1 MDKQE
6 FFANLHY
13 LPITVF
19 ISLPT
24 VFILTYV
31 TAVLLGH
38 VEAGFPYISDA
49 ATYAPESCIFSQI
62 VNLIV
67 ILMFFMIYVRYF
79 QVKECTNTFS
89 SPTSLPKWNHWAL
102 IFGLT
107 STAGLSIVANFQET
121 SVFVVHIIGAV
132 LCFGGGTAY
141 FWTQAVCSF
150 YLHPSGCSLR
160 LAHFRTALSTFCT
173 VCFFVIVITGVLAH
187 FAYKG
192 TNPRK
197 WYKEDGGWELHVA
210 STVTEW
216 LCAMAFCAYILT
228 FTEEFRDIRI
238 SPPKVIC
245 SMHRL
250 RSSNEALN
258 ESQDSAVIHDQM
270 NPSIST

>member
-1 MDKQE
+1 MEKQE
-6 FFANLHY
+6 FFENLHY
-13 LPITVF
+13 LPIAVF

-24 VFILTYV
+24 VFILTYII
-31 TAVLLGH
+31 AVLLGH

-49 ATYAPESCIFSQI
+49 ATYAPESCIFSQA
-62 VNLIV
+62 VNLIA
-67 ILMFFMIYVRYF
+67 ILMGFMIYVRYS
-79 QVKECTNTFS
+79 QVKECMRAFG

-102 IFGLT
+102 IFGLM

-121 SVFVVHIIGAV
+121 SVIVVHLIGAL

-141 FWTQAVCSF
+141 FWIQAVCSF

-160 LAHFRTALSTFCT
+160 LAHLRTALSTFCT
-173 VCFFVIVITGVLAH
+173 VCFFVILITGVLAH
-187 FAYKG
+187 LAYKG

-216 LCAMAFCAYILT
+216 LCAIAFCGYILT
-228 FTEEFRDIRI
+228 FTEEFRDVRI

-245 SMHRL
+245 NMHRL
-250 RSSNEALN
+250 RSNNEMLN
-258 ESQDSAVIHDQM
+258 ESQDSVIHDQT
-270 NPSIST
+270 NPSTST